1 MLTCV
6 VYACVPVHMFLCVCL
21 DTRRQYPGV
30 FLNRSSSS
38 YIFRQGF
45 SLKLGSPTELDWLT
59 IELQGSCISAS
70 PMLRLQA
77 RLVYPDLHI
86 GCRDSWSGDQCFI
99 SQAVCPGSQVVTF
112 RSESFAVCPWE
123 SHSQALPLF
132 ILTEVR
138 GFVRQ
143 TSITHVIS
151 FLIPHLKPHKW
162 EH

>member
-1 MLTCV
+1 M
-6 VYACVPVHMFLCVCL
+6 YACVPVHTYLCVCL

-45 SLKLGSPTELDWLT
+45 SLKLGSPIQLDQLT
-59 IELQGSCISAS
+59 IERQGSCISAS
-70 PMLRLQA
+70 QCL
-77 RLVYPDLHI
+77 
-86 GCRDSWSGDQCFI
+86 DSKLDRYILIYTSGAGI
-99 SQAVCPGSQVVTF
+99 HALGTSVCPGSQVVTF
-112 RSESFAVCPWE
+112 RSESLAVCPWE
-123 SHSQALPLF
+123 SHSQPLPLF

-138 GFVRQ
+138 GLVRQ